1 MLWLSI
7 FDECSFSNNPS
18 LIRIS
23 KSSRQTPYEK
33 FSGDNPHKFCE
44 LCGSDTPGVR
54 CTNRDPYAEYSG
66 AFMCLKEKGDVAF
79 LNEKTVFRNADN
91 PEDFEL
97 LCPIDDDPSGA
108 LERRPVTD
116 YERCSWGVAPGR
128 AVVVSSAIDMPERLA
143 IQSFLQ
149 NAFKKYGGVSTGTEQ
164 G

>member
-1 MLWLSI
+1 
-7 FDECSFSNNPS
+7 
-18 LIRIS
+18 
-23 KSSRQTPYEK
+23 
-33 FSGDNPHKFCE
+33 
-44 LCGSDTPGVR
+44 
-54 CTNRDPYAEYSG
+54 
-66 AFMCLKEKGDVAF
+66 MCLKEKGDVAF

-164 G
+164 GKKTCFTREGHQAEFPIQFCKKAFHNSFFRYLVCRNLSVNYTK